1 MNNLFNKIESIIFT
15 LSIISLLTLVCIQ
28 FINVKDENIMSTAG
42 YNSEIKFLPL
52 NDKQFDKGIVVLS
65 LIDKEYRQ
73 TEILVNGE
81 PIDDFSENDE
91 LKIQVYENDLIEID
105 GTKYTNNVRLKV
117 VGVSSNIEY
126 PKLDTII
133 STSQSIEILGK
144 VRLK

>member
-1 MNNLFNKIESIIFT
+1 
-15 LSIISLLTLVCIQ
+15 
-28 FINVKDENIMSTAG
+28 MSTAG